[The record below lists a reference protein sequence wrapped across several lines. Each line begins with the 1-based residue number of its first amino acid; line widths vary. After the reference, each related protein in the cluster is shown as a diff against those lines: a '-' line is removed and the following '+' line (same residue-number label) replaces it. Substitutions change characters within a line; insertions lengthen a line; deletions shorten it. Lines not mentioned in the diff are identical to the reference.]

1 MGMGMGMMGMQGG
14 QQRAAPM
21 KDQPAAELREDQV
34 QEAIAFVGKPEVR
47 TQKLRKGQGVSLA
60 AHGPH
65 KRRARGGDGPVRL
78 GDGGAVSFQ
87 LTAR

>member
-14 QQRAAPM
+14 QQRAVPM

-47 TQKLRKGQGVSLA
+47 TQKLRKVKAYLSQHMG
-60 AHGPH
+60 
-65 KRRARGGDGPVRL
+65 
-78 GDGGAVSFQ
+78 
-87 LTAR
+87 LTSAELTFRKIIPMI